1 MKDTDY
7 LSLSSRIRFLETKL
21 LNRERRERMLDARSD
36 EEAAKILTECGYAE
50 PEDLSVPAVNSVL
63 AKARADLFADLRKSV
78 KSAVGSVSL
87 IEVFQI
93 KYDYHNA
100 KAILKAEAM
109 GEDPL
114 RLLMA
119 GGRFEPKTLAEDI
132 HKGELPE
139 ERYPQL
145 FRSSAREAGKALA
158 DHHDPQR
165 SDLVLDRACYAE
177 MTDAAKESKSA
188 FLKDYVKL
196 SIDAVNLRTAVR
208 CARMGANHELMRASL
223 LPGGGVDT
231 QALAEAKAAELA
243 GLFAASRLETAAQQG
258 AALLGNESGSGL
270 TEFERSCD
278 NALVAYLSQAKRI
291 PFGEQPVVGYLCARE
306 AEATAIRTILS
317 GRKAGLTAD
326 AIRERLRECY
336 V

>member
-50 PEDLSVPAVNSVL
+50 PEDLSVPAVNAVL
-63 AKARADLFADLRKSV
+63 SKARTELFADLRKSV
-78 KSAVGSVSL
+78 DAAVGSAALV
-87 IEVFQI
+87 EVFQI
-93 KYDYHNA
+93 KYDYHNV

-109 GEDPL
+109 GEEPL

-119 GGRFEPKTLAEDI
+119 GGRFEPKALAENLQ
-132 HKGELPE
+132 KGDLPE
-139 ERYPQL
+139 DGYPQV
-145 FRSSAREAGKALA
+145 FRDAAREAGIALV

-177 MTDAAKESKSA
+177 MTDAAKASKST
-188 FLKDYVKL
+188 FLMDYVKL

-208 CARMGANHELMRASL
+208 CARMGANPELVRASL
-223 LPGGGVDT
+223 LPGGNVDT
-231 QALAEAKAAELA
+231 KALAEAKAAELS
-243 GLFAASRLETAAQQG
+243 GLFASSRLETAAQQG
-258 AALLGNESGSGL
+258 AALLGSEGGSL
-270 TEFERSCD
+270 TEFERFCD

-306 AEATAIRTILS
+306 AEATTIRTILS